1 MMDKG
6 QAYPVSDKNPATDN
20 KGLLVGRFDHALDPK
35 KRLTIPSNWRELM
48 GQPTYVY
55 VMPDIDLPCLN
66 LLAPQELER
75 RLEGL
80 RQRALFEDGL
90 GDLLADLGENAEQ
103 LPLDVQGRIRIRD
116 RLLEFAQLSDQVVMI
131 GAANRVQLWAPKM
144 RPERAGVDQARLAA
158 AYRSVKF

>member
-1 MMDKG
+1 MG
-6 QAYPVSDKNPATDN
+6 PEEQAMSAADG
-20 KGLLVGRFDHALDPK
+20 KGLLLGRFDHALDPK

-48 GQPTYVY
+48 GHPAYVY
-55 VMPDIDLPCLN
+55 VMPDLDQPCLN
-66 LLAPQELER
+66 LLAPRELER

-90 GDLLADLGENAEQ
+90 GEMLAELGEHAEQ

-131 GAANRVQLWAPKM
+131 GAANRVQLWAPKL
-144 RPERAGVDQARLAA
+144 RPERASVDQGRLAS
-158 AYRSVKF
+158 AYRNVKF